1 MSAFGGT
8 VLNQVGQAIEILTM
22 VMLVYLV
29 ISLAISLL
37 LNYVNKKMAIQGR

>member
-1 MSAFGGT
+1 
-8 VLNQVGQAIEILTM
+8 
-22 VMLVYLV
+22 MLVYLI